1 MRQGK
6 IERKGI
12 LFLTPSLVGVGVFVL
27 FPYIQV
33 ILRSFGAYDLVPGI
47 GTEYYRMVIR
57 NEAFQLAVVNSVV
70 FLGISL
76 PLLMILS
83 LVFAYGMFL
92 SVRKT
97 YWIQTG
103 LILPMLL
110 PVSTVVLLWQFLF
123 HKNGFISSIL
133 GYETGQGVDWIASGY
148 AMAILVFW
156 FLWKNLGFAIVF
168 LLEGILMLP
177 PDMLQAG
184 KMDGAGAFNSFR
196 YLIIPQITGHLLC
209 VMILAVVDAFKIYR
223 EIYLLA
229 GEYPSKEI
237 YMIQHVF
244 NNWFRELR
252 VEELAA
258 GAVLMLGFFLILL
271 LFIQKICDRKGIEL

>member
-103 LILPMLL
+103 LILPML
-110 PVSTVVLLWQFLF
+110 
-123 HKNGFISSIL
+123 
-133 GYETGQGVDWIASGY
+133 
-148 AMAILVFW
+148 
-156 FLWKNLGFAIVF
+156 
-168 LLEGILMLP
+168 
-177 PDMLQAG
+177 
-184 KMDGAGAFNSFR
+184 
-196 YLIIPQITGHLLC
+196 
-209 VMILAVVDAFKIYR
+209 
-223 EIYLLA
+223 
-229 GEYPSKEI
+229 
-237 YMIQHVF
+237 
-244 NNWFRELR
+244 
-252 VEELAA
+252 
-258 GAVLMLGFFLILL
+258 
-271 LFIQKICDRKGIEL
+271 